1 MKKPEECQ
9 NIEDVRAAIDE
20 IDMKLIDLLAERFL
34 YVKEVV
40 KYKENSLDSIIAHKR
55 REEVINTRKKWATE
69 KGLDPEVIAKLYI
82 LLTEY
87 FISEEIKMMK
97 NSKNL

>member
-20 IDMKLIDLLAERFL
+20 IDMKIIDLLSQRFL

-55 REEVINTRKKWATE
+55 RDEVINSRKKWAMDR
-69 KGLDPEVIAKLYI
+69 GLNPEVIGKLYI

-87 FISEEIKMMK
+87 FISEEIKIMK
-97 NSKNL
+97 NSKNQ